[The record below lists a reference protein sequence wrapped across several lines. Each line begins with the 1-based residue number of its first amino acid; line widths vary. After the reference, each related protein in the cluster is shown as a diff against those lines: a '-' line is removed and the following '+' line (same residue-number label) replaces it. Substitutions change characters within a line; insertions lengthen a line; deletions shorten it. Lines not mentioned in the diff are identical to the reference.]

1 MGPWICFGFFLILL
15 VMVVLF
21 FAAKSASLLSAR
33 HLSEVSNGIAGLKL
47 AALKA
52 VLRPGELYEKDLYS
66 TQIDQQTFVTSIGM
80 GFMYTISKQDN
91 LYLHHISVSL
101 RSGAL
106 AHSSAMTIAAWLAY
120 FLDIPADKIS
130 VPPEISTTPGDVW
143 HVTFEL
149 SEAEEKRFEAS
160 RPRILPSSKITRA
173 VWQEI
178 NPGREKIFERSLP
191 GSRPRGSS

>member
-1 MGPWICFGFFLILL
+1 MGPWIYFDIFVILL
-15 VMVVLF
+15 VVVVLF
-21 FAAKSASLLSAR
+21 FAAKSAALLSAK
-33 HLSEVSNGIAGLKL
+33 HLSEISNGLAGLKV

-52 VLRPGELYEKDLYS
+52 ILRPGELYEKDLYS
-66 TQIDQQTFVTSIGM
+66 TQIDQQTFVTSIGL